1 MAFLK
6 LQASV
11 YDNLPPTTAVTD
23 YGVRLENGHLT
34 DSFLMVL
41 KLQ

>member
-11 YDNLPPTTAVTD
+11 YDILPPTIAVTD
-23 YGVRLENGHLT
+23 YGVRLENGQLT